1 MKILRKEF
9 LSDDAMAGAFAG
21 AVARLI
27 SAPFD
32 VLKIR
37 FQMQYIPVEGLSHT
51 NAKYSSIF
59 QALRLIV
66 KEEGWFALW
75 KGNLSATYLWISY
88 AIVQFSVYG
97 FLKRLCENLMTNKEL
112 NDGGVASVQYDK
124 NSSPSAKKMVLLF
137 LAGAGA
143 GIAATERV
151 HKSMYSFLHS
161 TLSTK
166 GPTGLFAGVGPAVI
180 GVGPYM
186 GLNFALF
193 ETFKFLVDA
202 VTANVYIHMWDF
214 NNRNSKRDGSEK
226 MALPSVVRNGLSGGL
241 AGGVSKFVVYPLDT
255 VKKRMQAQALRSTVS
270 ALTTAPTTYNG
281 FLHCIGSIYC
291 SEGLKGFYRGIVP
304 TTVKSVVA
312 TAITFAAY
320 EAGKDFL
327 RESRSR
333 ASSIISERNSDNGN

>member
-1 MKILRKEF
+1 
-9 LSDDAMAGAFAG
+9 MAGAFAG

-112 NDGGVASVQYDK
+112 NDGGVASQ
-124 NSSPSAKKMVLLF
+124 
-137 LAGAGA
+137 GREQ
-143 GIAATERV
+143 ERV